1 MAWQCTWHDK
11 QLNCVFWFQNPL
23 KDLVRPLY
31 NYSRTDPV
39 RCPDSPSI
47 YMSCVLC
54 LSLSLS
60 TRSLLFQTSL
70 FANIVANFIVG
81 NCIFPFYFCLNYLG
95 RIVLYLCRTVIV
107 CLFNSCLNFF
117 GENVGVFIFQNCL
130 FCWLTMVKLA
140 FSLINKFYYVLSHN
154 LT

>member
-1 MAWQCTWHDK
+1 MFYESSFYILWNNLNRSIIWCGNVHGMTSVDK

-39 RCPDSPSI
+39 RCPDSPSL

-60 TRSLLFQTSL
+60 TRSLLYQASL
-70 FANIVANFIVG
+70 IIVG
-81 NCIFPFYFCLNYLG
+81 NFIFPFYVCLNYLG
-95 RIVLYLCRTVIV
+95 RILLYLCRTVIV
-107 CLFNSCLNFF
+107 FYLFPAWMFW
-117 GENVGVFIFQNCL
+117 GECWCIYITEVFILLVDND
-130 FCWLTMVKLA
+130 
-140 FSLINKFYYVLSHN
+140 
-154 LT
+154 

>member
-1 MAWQCTWHDK
+1 MLCGNVHDMTSVDK

-39 RCPDSPSI
+39 RCPDSPSL

-60 TRSLLFQTSL
+60 LSTRSLLYRTSL
-70 FANIVANFIVG
+70 FANNVANFIVG
-81 NCIFPFYFCLNYLG
+81 NFIFPFYYFCLNYLG
-95 RIVLYLCRTVIV
+95 RILLYLCRTVIV
-107 CLFNSCLNFF
+107 CLFISCLNVL
-117 GENVGVFIFQNCL
+117 GTVLVYLYYRGVYF
-130 FCWLTMVKLA
+130 A
-140 FSLINKFYYVLSHN
+140 G
-154 LT
+154 